1 MLKVSIE
8 SDTICGGKKKGFT
21 LIELLVVVA
30 IIAILAAMLLPALS
44 KAREKARQAVCKN
57 NLKQIG
63 LAIMMYAEDNNEYY
77 PIYADGSGLGW
88 HDRVWKY
95 TGQDPNTVPPDA
107 RTLFQC
113 PSDNSGKGWPG
124 MVKVSYG
131 LNGGNAAWKEEGDG
145 ISWYTA
151 NWKLP
156 CGSAKLSQV
165 RAPSETI
172 LVGDKW
178 YPYLRK
184 GNGSSSDIGSW
195 CSNETTGYH
204 NNNGSRN
211 YLFCDGHVELL
222 GPEQT
227 VSPKN
232 LWTKNPD
239 D

>member
-1 MLKVSIE
+1 MEWIRKRY
-8 SDTICGGKKKGFT
+8 GGFT
-21 LIELLVVVA
+21 LIEILVVVA
-30 IIAILAAMLLPALS
+30 IIVILAAMLLPALRQ
-44 KAREKARQAVCKN
+44 ARERARQAVCKN

-63 LAIMMYAEDNNEYY
+63 LAIVMYSEDNNEYY
-77 PIYADGSGLGW
+77 PIYLSEGSSIGW

-95 TGQDPNTVPPDA
+95 TGQDPNKVVPRA
-107 RTLFQC
+107 RTLFRC
-113 PSDNSGKGWPG
+113 PSDNSGTPPSWHYV
-124 MVKVSYG
+124 VKVIYA
-131 LNGGNAAWKEEGDG
+131 LNGGNAEWAEWGDG

-156 CGSAKLSQV
+156 CGSAKLSQI

-172 LVGDKW
+172 LVGDRW
-178 YPYLRK
+178 YLYLRK
-184 GNGSSSDIGSW
+184 GNSSGATIGSW
-195 CSNETTGYH
+195 CSEKTTGYH

-211 YLFCDGHVELL
+211 YLFCDGHVDLL
-222 GPEQT
+222 GPKQT

>member
-1 MLKVSIE
+1 MKRN
-8 SDTICGGKKKGFT
+8 GFT
-21 LIELLVVVA
+21 LIELLVVIA
-30 IIAILAAMLLPALS
+30 IIAILAAMLLPALRQ
-44 KAREKARQAVCKN
+44 AREKARQAVCKN

-63 LAIMMYAEDNNEYY
+63 LAIMMYAEDNHEYY
-77 PIYADGSGLGW
+77 PIYASEGSALGW

-95 TGQDPNTVPPDA
+95 TGQDPNTVPPGA

-113 PSDNSGKGWPG
+113 PSDNSGKAWPD

-131 LNGGNAAWKEEGDG
+131 LNGGNAAWAEWGDG

-172 LVGDKW
+172 LVGDRW

-184 GNGSSSDIGSW
+184 GNNGSSEIQYSIY
-195 CSNETTGYH
+195 TTGYH
-204 NNNGSRN
+204 DNNGSRN
-211 YLFCDGHVELL
+211 FLFCDGHVEFLRS
-222 GPEQT
+222 EQT